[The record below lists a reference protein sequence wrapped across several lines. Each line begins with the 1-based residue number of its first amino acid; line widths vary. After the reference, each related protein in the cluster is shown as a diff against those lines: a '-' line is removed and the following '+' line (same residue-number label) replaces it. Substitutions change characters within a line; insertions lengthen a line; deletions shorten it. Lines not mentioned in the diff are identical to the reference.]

1 MKKNFF
7 IKLISIIFCM
17 LLFTLPVYATD
28 KYNIDSYVNDIL
40 TIKKESNN
48 SLSNGYLI
56 NTNMM
61 SEIFNSDDAKFII
74 SMSQYGIEDNI
85 DLYGKTLLTY
95 LKDKYS
101 SSQKLNDLQPALS
114 SQIALTLLAC
124 NYNPLYIE
132 DKNKNVYNFLA
143 DTIYNRD
150 SAFSLGKDGTEGY
163 VWGLIALDAYNY
175 NITDDI
181 WEIKD
186 GLISGIIENQE
197 DDGTFITISNTS
209 PYYLTALVL
218 TAVSPYYHN
227 EERKQAERQKRID
240 ERIKKDQQRLE
251 EGKKA
256 TFEEFEKQYEL
267 EQEETLYDKLDVT
280 IEKCIDALS
289 NAQDENGAYSVAG
302 SENVKVTSAVITA
315 LCTMGIDIE
324 KEKRFI
330 KNDNNLMDGLLKLRK
345 NDGSFSSDK
354 NANVISD
361 TTDAFSAL
369 VSYSRFKEG
378 KTSLYNFSKKEFYKK
393 SSMLGIS
400 DADVSNILNIG
411 RNLNLDDYPYLYM
424 MRNKLEGQN
433 TPKADYLI
441 SYVDY
446 LLSRLSDQQ
455 DRINYINSVGNEIIF
470 SVQGVNLSKKKAFYS
485 LIDLCDSIPT
495 NNKKRIIV
503 YDDLLNVAKQLDS
516 SVTIDIVI
524 LALCIILIFCF
535 ILIILLTFI
544 KKSAL
549 KSLMTN
555 SINSFNNH
563 SIKTAS
569 RSKSINVKLPFE
581 DNEEF
586 FDYDTQPQQFQEEQ
600 EDKILPFERDDDFFD
615 YNQHEEIVVE
625 DAQNFCLPFENEEN
639 FFVYN
644 DDNSQNDEK
653 Y

>member
-1 MKKNFF
+1 
-7 IKLISIIFCM
+7 M

-227 EERKQAERQKRID
+227 EERKQAERQKRIE
-240 ERIKKDQQRLE
+240 ERIKKDRQRLE

-324 KEKRFI
+324 KEERFI

-600 EDKILPFERDDDFFD
+600 EDIILPFERDDDFFD